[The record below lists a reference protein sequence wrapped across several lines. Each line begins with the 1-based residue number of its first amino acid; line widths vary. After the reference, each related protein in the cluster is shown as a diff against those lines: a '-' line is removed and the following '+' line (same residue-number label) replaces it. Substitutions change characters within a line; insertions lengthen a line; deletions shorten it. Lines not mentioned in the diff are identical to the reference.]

1 MTKDES
7 LQLKGIAILMMLW
20 LHLFGTDRA
29 ILENSENFIH
39 LWNGAPIAYAMRKL
53 GRMCVVL
60 YTFLGGYGLAKVY
73 QRSGNCTRGF
83 GIYGGMN
90 NGKRVWK
97 LFTNYWIVLLMF
109 MAVAVAIKPDRYPG
123 DISEITGNITALN
136 CTYND
141 SLWFLLPYAMLT
153 LLASPIIKFANSLH
167 GTRLWITL
175 AVAFTVKCAV
185 YNIARP
191 TGGLGSLMLK
201 NIIEASGLFFMFL
214 VGILFAR
221 DSFLE
226 RTVTS
231 IKQWFSRSFAAR
243 SLHISTSAMC
253 TVILAALFFGRI
265 VLGASTLIDPIY
277 ILLIVLT
284 FLCIEAP
291 KWLSRSLVYL
301 GSHSTNIWF
310 THRYILVLSGAA
322 IAFFRYPIV
331 IFAALIIICLT
342 ISHIIN
348 AIKKAIHIIF

>member
-73 QRSGNCTRGF
+73 QRNGNCTKGF

-97 LFTNYWIVLLMF
+97 LFTSYWIVLLMF
-109 MAVAVAIKPDRYPG
+109 MAVAVAIQPDRYPG

-167 GTRLWITL
+167 RTRLWITL

-221 DSFLE
+221 NSFLE

-284 FLCIEAP
+284 FLCIETP
-291 KWLSRSLVYL
+291 KWLSRTLAYL

-348 AIKKAIHIIF
+348 AIKKAIHI

>member
-73 QRSGNCTRGF
+73 QRSGNRTRGF

-141 SLWFLLPYAMLT
+141 SLWFLLPYATLT

-175 AVAFTVKCAV
+175 AVAFTVKCTV

-284 FLCIEAP
+284 FLCIEPP

-348 AIKKAIHIIF
+348 AIKKAIHI

>member
-141 SLWFLLPYAMLT
+141 SLWFLLPYATLT

-175 AVAFTVKCAV
+175 AIAFTVKCAV

-191 TGGLGSLMLK
+191 TGGLGSLILK

-284 FLCIEAP
+284 FLCIEPP
-291 KWLSRSLVYL
+291 KWLSRSLAYL

-310 THRYILVLSGAA
+310 THRYILVLSGTL
-322 IAFFRYPIV
+322 ITLFRYPI
-331 IFAALIIICLT
+331 AIISILVLCCLT
-342 ISHIIN
+342 CSYVIN
-348 AIKKAIHIIF
+348 AIKRLLRI

>member
-29 ILENSENFIH
+29 ILENSENFIY

-221 DSFLE
+221 NSFLE

-284 FLCIEAP
+284 FLCIETP
-291 KWLSRSLVYL
+291 KWLSRTLAYL

-348 AIKKAIHIIF
+348 AIKKAIHI

>member
-73 QRSGNCTRGF
+73 QRSGNYTKGF

-97 LFTNYWIVLLMF
+97 LFTSYWIVLLMF
-109 MAVAVAIKPDRYPG
+109 MAVAVAIQPDRYPG
-123 DISEITGNITALN
+123 KVSEIIGNITALD

-141 SLWFLLPYAMLT
+141 SLWFLLPYATLT
-153 LLASPIIKFANSLH
+153 LLASPIIRFANSLH
-167 GTRLWITL
+167 GARLWIAL
-175 AVAFTVKCAV
+175 AVAFAVKCVV
-185 YNIARP
+185 YNMARP

-201 NIIEASGLFFMFL
+201 NILEASGLFFMFF

-221 DSFLE
+221 DSFME

-231 IKQWFSRSFAAR
+231 IKQWLSNSFAAR
-243 SLHISTSAMC
+243 RMHINTSVIC
-253 TVILAALFFGRI
+253 TAILAVLFFGRI

-284 FLCIEAP
+284 FLCIETP

-310 THRYILVLSGAA
+310 THRYILVLSGTL
-322 IAFFRYPIV
+322 ITFFRYPVV
-331 IFAALIIICLT
+331 IISVLVLCCLT
-342 ISHIIN
+342 CSYIIN
-348 AIKKAIHIIF
+348 AVKRLFRI

>member
-73 QRSGNCTRGF
+73 QRSGNGTRGF

-109 MAVAVAIKPDRYPG
+109 MAVAVAIQPDRYPG
-123 DISEITGNITALN
+123 KVSEITGNITALN

-141 SLWFLLPYAMLT
+141 SLWFLLPYATLT

-284 FLCIEAP
+284 FLCIETP
-291 KWLSRSLVYL
+291 KWLSRTLAYL

-310 THRYILVLSGAA
+310 THRYILVLSGTL
-322 IAFFRYPIV
+322 ITFFRYPVV
-331 IFAALIIICLT
+331 IISVLVLCCLT
-342 ISHIIN
+342 CSYIIN
-348 AIKKAIHIIF
+348 AVKRLFRI

>member
-123 DISEITGNITALN
+123 GISEITGNITALN

-167 GTRLWITL
+167 GTRLWIAL
-175 AVAFTVKCAV
+175 AVAFAVKCVV
-185 YNIARP
+185 YNMARP

-201 NIIEASGLFFMFL
+201 NIIEASGLFFMFF

-221 DSFLE
+221 DSFME

-231 IKQWFSRSFAAR
+231 IKQWLSSSFAAR
-243 SLHISTSAMC
+243 RMHISTSAMC
-253 TVILAALFFGRI
+253 TAILAVLFFGRI

-284 FLCIEAP
+284 FLCIETP
-291 KWLSRSLVYL
+291 KWLSRSLAYL

-348 AIKKAIHIIF
+348 AIKKAIHI

>member
-175 AVAFTVKCAV
+175 AIAFTVKCAV

-201 NIIEASGLFFMFL
+201 NIIEASGLFFMFF

-221 DSFLE
+221 DSFME

-253 TVILAALFFGRI
+253 TVILAVLFFGRI

-284 FLCIEAP
+284 FLCIETP
-291 KWLSRSLVYL
+291 RWLSRSLAYL

-348 AIKKAIHIIF
+348 AIKKAIHI

>member
-73 QRSGNCTRGF
+73 QRSGSCTRGF

-153 LLASPIIKFANSLH
+153 LVASPIIKFANSLH

-201 NIIEASGLFFMFL
+201 NIIEASGLFFMFF

-221 DSFLE
+221 DSFME

-284 FLCIEAP
+284 FLCIETP
-291 KWLSRSLVYL
+291 KWLSRTLAYL

-310 THRYILVLSGAA
+310 THRYILVLSGTL
-322 IAFFRYPIV
+322 ITLFRYPVV
-331 IFAALIIICLT
+331 IISVLVLCCLT
-342 ISHIIN
+342 CSYIIN
-348 AIKKAIHIIF
+348 AVKRLFRI

>member
-29 ILENSENFIH
+29 ILENSENFIY

-83 GIYGGMN
+83 DIYGGMN

-284 FLCIEAP
+284 FLCIETP
-291 KWLSRSLVYL
+291 KWLSRTLAYL

-310 THRYILVLSGAA
+310 THRYILVLSGTL
-322 IAFFRYPIV
+322 ITFFRYPVV
-331 IFAALIIICLT
+331 IISVLVLCCLT
-342 ISHIIN
+342 CSYIIN
-348 AIKKAIHIIF
+348 TVKRLFRI